1 MALITSTGH
10 GTLNR
15 MAGDPQDVVEVFT
28 DGACSGNPGPGGW
41 GAVLRWRGQEKEL
54 FGGEPATTNN
64 RMEMTAAIEAL
75 RALTRPSVVV
85 LTTDSVYVRDG
96 ITKWVRNW
104 KRNGWR
110 TADKKPVKNM
120 DLWQAL
126 DEEVARHEVRWEWVK
141 GHAGH
146 PENERADALARQGVA
161 QVRADA

>member
-1 MALITSTGH
+1 
-10 GTLNR
+10 